1 MNTTTPH
8 YLVFLRSGQEG
19 VHGRWG
25 FALCRSDGAERI
37 EASDVEPKASPSR
50 LDLLALVRA
59 LESLDQPSRVT
70 FIGLRPDIERG
81 IRYGLP
87 EWRSNGWQWEWFGKM
102 VPVRNCDLWQ
112 RVDRAMQ
119 FHQVDCRRWRI
130 DAPDRPD
137 DPGDTVLRAAAQR
150 SPHTKSAETNQPAK
164 TAVET
169 AWGLRVIVRNWLIY
183 VGSMVRRWRRRLALG
198 FPARRYAG
206 AY

>member
-1 MNTTTPH
+1 MNITTPH

-81 IRYGLP
+81 IRYGLA

-119 FHQVDCRRWRI
+119 FHQVDCRRRRIDGPDSPDRWGDADRLSAAWRI
-130 DAPDRPD
+130 
-137 DPGDTVLRAAAQR
+137 PG
-150 SPHTKSAETNQPAK
+150 SKPAETSSWAK
-164 TAVET
+164 TVVET
-169 AWGLRVIVRNWLIY
+169 AWGLRVVVRNWLIY
-183 VGSMVRRWRRRLALG
+183 VGSMVRRWSRRLAVS
-198 FPARRYAG
+198 FRARRYAG

>member
-19 VHGRWG
+19 IHGRWE
-25 FALCRSDGAERI
+25 FALCRSDGAESI

-70 FIGLRPDIERG
+70 FIGVRPDIERG

-119 FHQVDCRRWRI
+119 FHQIDCRRRHI
-130 DAPDRPD
+130 DVPNRPD
-137 DPGDTVLRAAAQR
+137 DRCDTLRRPAAR
-150 SPHTKSAETNQPAK
+150 RTPESKSAETSQSAR
-164 TAVET
+164 TAIET
-169 AWGLRVIVRNWLIY
+169 AWGLRVMVRNWLIY
-183 VGSMVRRWRRRLALG
+183 VSSMARRWSRRLAVS
-198 FPARRYAG
+198 FRARRYAG